1 MESISQDRKNQYR
14 SALYIE
20 RAGLTVRVIPVLM
33 ALAALFAVFFLV
45 VYSLLGRPMQWLV
58 MLGSMGLTFF
68 LFSIA
73 YVLARMGRPDIAVYI
88 VVVALNQLGAGGA
101 VALQGWF
108 AMSVLLAYVGLACA
122 RLFTGRSQNWV
133 VVVITTIS
141 ILLQILLTY
150 FGPIGKYTN
159 PIIVQIL
166 LWAGYS
172 ISGIFVVGF
181 ISDIQ
186 DKRQEQLLDQAG
198 GAADQLQS
206 QTNELEKQTVIL
218 QRRTDFLI
226 SVIKV
231 IQDLGNPRKVADM
244 VKIIVQSIQEEFG
257 FYHVAFYKL
266 AGPLAPVVLVDT
278 AGDHP
283 VKWKNKNSQ
292 IMLDA
297 RDPIA
302 EVARLGRPLI
312 SSADDRSTSHLA
324 DVKSRVTIPIGTS
337 RSAVN
342 GVLDIQ
348 DSGAGSFHE
357 AELLLLQML
366 GEQLSLALEAT
377 NRYENINQRLAET
390 MRASREHNLTSW
402 REWMRPKTDLTF
414 HYHKDLSAPSE
425 SSNEFVEPI
434 ASQSQSEFSL
444 PLTTV
449 QGDILGQITAHKSK
463 SWNAAE
469 ITLLETL
476 IEQVEQTLENARLFE
491 STERRAVREQM
502 TRRITDNIRS
512 AVTVED
518 AIRRAV
524 TQLATAV
531 DASEVSA
538 QLRVVREAQAVQG
551 DTDE

>member
-159 PIIVQIL
+159 PIIVQVL
-166 LWAGYS
+166 LWAGYA

-186 DKRQEQLLDQAG
+186 DKRQEQLLEQAG

-244 VKIIVQSIQEEFG
+244 VKIIV
-257 FYHVAFYKL
+257 
-266 AGPLAPVVLVDT
+266 
-278 AGDHP
+278 
-283 VKWKNKNSQ
+283 
-292 IMLDA
+292 
-297 RDPIA
+297 
-302 EVARLGRPLI
+302 
-312 SSADDRSTSHLA
+312 
-324 DVKSRVTIPIGTS
+324 
-337 RSAVN
+337 
-342 GVLDIQ
+342 
-348 DSGAGSFHE
+348 
-357 AELLLLQML
+357 
-366 GEQLSLALEAT
+366 
-377 NRYENINQRLAET
+377 
-390 MRASREHNLTSW
+390 
-402 REWMRPKTDLTF
+402 
-414 HYHKDLSAPSE
+414 
-425 SSNEFVEPI
+425 
-434 ASQSQSEFSL
+434 
-444 PLTTV
+444 
-449 QGDILGQITAHKSK
+449 
-463 SWNAAE
+463 
-469 ITLLETL
+469 
-476 IEQVEQTLENARLFE
+476 
-491 STERRAVREQM
+491 
-502 TRRITDNIRS
+502 
-512 AVTVED
+512 
-518 AIRRAV
+518 
-524 TQLATAV
+524 
-531 DASEVSA
+531 
-538 QLRVVREAQAVQG
+538 
-551 DTDE
+551 

>member
-159 PIIVQIL
+159 PIIVQVL
-166 LWAGYS
+166 LWAGYA

-266 AGPLAPVVLVDT
+266 AGPLTPVVLV
-278 AGDHP
+278 H
-283 VKWKNKNSQ
+283 SQ